1 MLLVLSWSIIVPIF
15 PLYIRSLGAS
25 TLLLGL
31 LMGLSSLMGLIF
43 KIPLAALSDRVGRS
57 KMLFFGLLV
66 ASTYSLL
73 YALASNPLQLLPI
86 VVYQAI
92 PFSYFP
98 PVAASIVSDLA
109 PSDRQGDVMGRF
121 LISPS
126 LGMVL
131 GPVLCSL
138 LVDHLG
144 YRGLFLASALFPL
157 VGSFLLMF
165 LPPRVPRRG
174 LERPSV
180 TTSLREV
187 VMDQD
192 ILLLSCCR
200 ASFSTSHSI
209 FTTLFSLYAVES
221 MGLKP
226 SQVAA
231 LFTVRGVT
239 NVVVRLP
246 AGRASDRLG
255 RRLPLIAA
263 YAAIVVVNLLIA
275 RPGGLPIIALSL
287 LLYGLAWGTRA
298 VSEWAYLADVVRPE
312 VKTVAFSYL
321 STVFGIGSMLG
332 SILTGALSMALPYG
346 DIFLLSS
353 LLNLPSIPMILKMRS
368 PQRSSTAI
376 GDSG

>member
-1 MLLVLSWSIIVPIF
+1 
-15 PLYIRSLGAS
+15 
-25 TLLLGL
+25 
-31 LMGLSSLMGLIF
+31 
-43 KIPLAALSDRVGRS
+43 
-57 KMLFFGLLV
+57 
-66 ASTYSLL
+66 
-73 YALASNPLQLLPI
+73 
-86 VVYQAI
+86 
-92 PFSYFP
+92 
-98 PVAASIVSDLA
+98 
-109 PSDRQGDVMGRF
+109 
-121 LISPS
+121 
-126 LGMVL
+126 
-131 GPVLCSL
+131 
-138 LVDHLG
+138 
-144 YRGLFLASALFPL
+144 
-157 VGSFLLMF
+157 
-165 LPPRVPRRG
+165 
-174 LERPSV
+174 
-180 TTSLREV
+180 
-187 VMDQD
+187 
-192 ILLLSCCR
+192 
-200 ASFSTSHSI
+200 
-209 FTTLFSLYAVES
+209 
-221 MGLKP
+221 
-226 SQVAA
+226 
-231 LFTVRGVT
+231 VRGVT